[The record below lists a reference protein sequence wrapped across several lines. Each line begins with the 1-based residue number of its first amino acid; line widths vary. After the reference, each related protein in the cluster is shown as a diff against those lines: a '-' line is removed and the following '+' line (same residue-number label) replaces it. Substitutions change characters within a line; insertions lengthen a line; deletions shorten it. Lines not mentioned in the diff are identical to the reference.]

1 MVKIV
6 VFDLDGTLYDSH
18 KHIDKD
24 TVHKIIELEQKGIVV
39 GIVTGRFYEELDE
52 VIEKL
57 KLREYNG
64 FVASSNGLE
73 IHDFLDGEIKCFTR
87 LSKDEVK
94 ELIEEAKKHHMI
106 SYVWQNGRYSMFDI
120 SFMNGLKKLA
130 SVIPFNVHYIR
141 ALRETE
147 FEKSISLEVPLYDK
161 VCFAGLP
168 ILKLKK
174 SILKQHLEYRFYDVG
189 RLGTEL
195 CKKDVGKLEAI
206 QFICRKKN
214 TSIDCVMAFG
224 DNGNDVDLL
233 ASCGYGVAMKNGSA
247 QAKKAAKY
255 ISDYTNN
262 EQGVLRFI
270 NSFFWMKY

>member
-6 VFDLDGTLYDSH
+6 AFDLDGTLYDSH

-24 TVHKIIELEQKGIVV
+24 TIHKIIELEQKGIVV

-73 IHDFLDGEIKCFTR
+73 IHDFLDGKIKCFTR

-174 SILKQHLEYRFYDVG
+174 SILKQHPEYRFYDVG

-255 ISDYTNN
+255 ISDYSNN
-262 EQGVLRFI
+262 EQGVFRFI
-270 NSFFWMKY
+270 NSFFG

>member
-24 TVHKIIELEQKGIVV
+24 TIHKIIELEQKGIVV

-73 IHDFLDGEIKCFTR
+73 IHDFLDGKIKCFTR

-174 SILKQHLEYRFYDVG
+174 SILKQHPEYRFYDVG

-214 TSIDCVMAFG
+214 TSIDCVMPFG
-224 DNGNDVDLL
+224 DNGNDVNLL
-233 ASCGYGVAMKNGSA
+233 ASCGYGVAMRNGSA

-270 NSFFWMKY
+270 NSFFG

>member
-24 TVHKIIELEQKGIVV
+24 TIHKIIELEQKGIVV

-73 IHDFLDGEIKCFTR
+73 IHDFLDGKIKCFTR

-106 SYVWQNGRYSMFDI
+106 SYVWQNSRYSMFDI

-174 SILKQHLEYRFYDVG
+174 SILKQHPEYRFYDVG

-224 DNGNDVDLL
+224 DNGNDVNLL
-233 ASCGYGVAMKNGSA
+233 ASCGYGVAMRNGSA

-270 NSFFWMKY
+270 NSFFG

>member
-6 VFDLDGTLYDSH
+6 VFDLDGTLFDSH

-73 IHDFLDGEIKCFTR
+73 IHDFLDGKIKCFTR

-130 SVIPFNVHYIR
+130 SVIPFNEHYIR

-161 VCFAGLP
+161 VCFVGLP

-174 SILKQHLEYRFYDVG
+174 SILKQHPEYRFYDVG

-270 NSFFWMKY
+270 NSFFG

>member
-73 IHDFLDGEIKCFTR
+73 IHDFLDGKIKCFTR

-161 VCFAGLP
+161 VCLVGLP

-174 SILKQHLEYRFYDVG
+174 SILKQHPEYRFYDVG

-270 NSFFWMKY
+270 NSFFG

>member
-39 GIVTGRFYEELDE
+39 GIVTGRFYEELGE
-52 VIEKL
+52 VIKIL

-73 IHDFLDGEIKCFTR
+73 IHDFLDGKIKCFTR

-174 SILKQHLEYRFYDVG
+174 SILKQHPEYRFYDVG

-270 NSFFWMKY
+270 NSFFG

>member
-24 TVHKIIELEQKGIVV
+24 TIHKIIELEQKGIVV

-73 IHDFLDGEIKCFTR
+73 IHDFLDGKIKCFTR

-174 SILKQHLEYRFYDVG
+174 SILKQHPEYRFYDVG

-224 DNGNDVDLL
+224 DNGNDVNLL

-262 EQGVLRFI
+262 EKGVLRFI
-270 NSFFWMKY
+270 NSFFV

>member
-24 TVHKIIELEQKGIVV
+24 TIHKIIELEQKGIVV
-39 GIVTGRFYEELDE
+39 GIVTGRFYEDLDE

-73 IHDFLDGEIKCFTR
+73 IHDFLDGKIKCFTR

-174 SILKQHLEYRFYDVG
+174 SILKQHPEYRFYDVG

-214 TSIDCVMAFG
+214 TSIDCVMTFG

-255 ISDYTNN
+255 ISDYSNN
-262 EQGVLRFI
+262 EQGVFRFI
-270 NSFFWMKY
+270 NSFFG

>member
-64 FVASSNGLE
+64 FEASSNGLE
-73 IHDFLDGEIKCFTR
+73 IHDFLDGKIKCFTR

-174 SILKQHLEYRFYDVG
+174 SILKQHPEYRFYDVG

-224 DNGNDVDLL
+224 DNGNDVNLL
-233 ASCGYGVAMKNGSA
+233 ASCGYGVAMRNGSA

-270 NSFFWMKY
+270 NSFFG

>member
-73 IHDFLDGEIKCFTR
+73 IHDFLDGKIKCFTR

-174 SILKQHLEYRFYDVG
+174 SILRQHPEYRFYDVG

-195 CKKDVGKLEAI
+195 CKKDVGKFEAI
-206 QFICRKKN
+206 RFICRKKN
-214 TSIDCVMAFG
+214 TSIDCVMTFG
-224 DNGNDVDLL
+224 DNGNDVNLL
-233 ASCGYGVAMKNGSA
+233 ASCGYGVAMRNGSA

-270 NSFFWMKY
+270 NSFFG

>member
-24 TVHKIIELEQKGIVV
+24 TIHKIIELEQKGIVV

-73 IHDFLDGEIKCFTR
+73 IHDFLDGKIKCFTR

-174 SILKQHLEYRFYDVG
+174 SILKQHPEYRFYDVG

-224 DNGNDVDLL
+224 DNGNDVNLL
-233 ASCGYGVAMKNGSA
+233 ASCGYGVAMRNGSA

-255 ISDYTNN
+255 ISDNTNN

-270 NSFFWMKY
+270 NSFFG

>member
-24 TVHKIIELEQKGIVV
+24 TIHKIIELEQKGIVV

-73 IHDFLDGEIKCFTR
+73 IHDFLDGKIKCFTR

-106 SYVWQNGRYSMFDI
+106 SYVWQNCRYSMFDI

-174 SILKQHLEYRFYDVG
+174 SILKQHPEYRFYDVG

-224 DNGNDVDLL
+224 DNGNDVNLL
-233 ASCGYGVAMKNGSA
+233 ASCGYGVAMRNGSA

-270 NSFFWMKY
+270 NSFFG

>member
-64 FVASSNGLE
+64 FVARSNGLE

-174 SILKQHLEYRFYDVG
+174 SILKQHPEYRFYDVG

-270 NSFFWMKY
+270 NSFFG

>member
-24 TVHKIIELEQKGIVV
+24 TIHKIIELEQKGIVV

-73 IHDFLDGEIKCFTR
+73 IHDFLDGKIKCFTR

-141 ALRETE
+141 ALRENE

-174 SILKQHLEYRFYDVG
+174 SILKQHPEYRFYDVG

-224 DNGNDVDLL
+224 DNGNDVNLL
-233 ASCGYGVAMKNGSA
+233 ASCGYGVAMRNGSA

-270 NSFFWMKY
+270 NSFFG

>member
-141 ALRETE
+141 AWRETE

-174 SILKQHLEYRFYDVG
+174 SILKQHPEYRFYDVG

-270 NSFFWMKY
+270 NSFFV

>member
-57 KLREYNG
+57 KLREHNG

-73 IHDFLDGEIKCFTR
+73 IHDFLDGKIKCFTR

-161 VCFAGLP
+161 VCFVGLP

-174 SILKQHLEYRFYDVG
+174 SILKQHPEYRFYDVG

-255 ISDYTNN
+255 TSDYTNN

-270 NSFFWMKY
+270 NSFFG

>member
-24 TVHKIIELEQKGIVV
+24 TIHKIIELEQKGIVV

-57 KLREYNG
+57 KLREHNG

-73 IHDFLDGEIKCFTR
+73 IHDFLDGKIKCFTR

-174 SILKQHLEYRFYDVG
+174 SILKQHPEYRFYDVG

-255 ISDYTNN
+255 TSDYTNN

-270 NSFFWMKY
+270 NSFFG

>member
-6 VFDLDGTLYDSH
+6 VFDLDGTLFDSH

-73 IHDFLDGEIKCFTR
+73 IHDFLDGKIKCFTR

-141 ALRETE
+141 VLRETE

-161 VCFAGLP
+161 VCFVGLP

-174 SILKQHLEYRFYDVG
+174 SILKQHPEYRFYDVG

-270 NSFFWMKY
+270 NSFFG

>member
-24 TVHKIIELEQKGIVV
+24 TIHKIIELEQKGIVV

-73 IHDFLDGEIKCFTR
+73 IHDFLDGKIKCFTR

-174 SILKQHLEYRFYDVG
+174 SILKQHPEYRFYDVG

-224 DNGNDVDLL
+224 DNGNDVGLL

-270 NSFFWMKY
+270 NSFFG

>member
-24 TVHKIIELEQKGIVV
+24 TIHKIIELEQKGIVV

-73 IHDFLDGEIKCFTR
+73 IHDFLDGKIKCFTR

-174 SILKQHLEYRFYDVG
+174 SILKQHPEYRFYDVG

-224 DNGNDVDLL
+224 DNGNDVNLL
-233 ASCGYGVAMKNGSA
+233 ASCGYGVAMRNGSA

-255 ISDYTNN
+255 ISDYANN

-270 NSFFWMKY
+270 NSFFG

>member
-24 TVHKIIELEQKGIVV
+24 TVHKIIELVQKGIVV

-73 IHDFLDGEIKCFTR
+73 IHDFLDGKIKCFTR

-174 SILKQHLEYRFYDVG
+174 SILKQHPEYRFYDVG

-224 DNGNDVDLL
+224 DNGNDVNLL
-233 ASCGYGVAMKNGSA
+233 ASCGYGVAMRNGSA

-270 NSFFWMKY
+270 NSFFG

>member
-24 TVHKIIELEQKGIVV
+24 TVYKIIELEQKGIVV
-39 GIVTGRFYEELDE
+39 GIVTGRCYEELDE

-73 IHDFLDGEIKCFTR
+73 IHDFLDGKIKCFTR

-94 ELIEEAKKHHMI
+94 ELVEEAKKHHMI

-130 SVIPFNVHYIR
+130 SAIPFDEHYIK

-174 SILKQHLEYRFYDVG
+174 SILKQHPEYRFYDVG

-224 DNGNDVDLL
+224 DNGNDVNLL
-233 ASCGYGVAMKNGSA
+233 ASCGYGVAMRNGSA

-270 NSFFWMKY
+270 NSFFG

>member
-6 VFDLDGTLYDSH
+6 VFDLDGTLFDSH

-57 KLREYNG
+57 KLREHNG

-73 IHDFLDGEIKCFTR
+73 IHDFLDGKIKCFTR

-174 SILKQHLEYRFYDVG
+174 SILKQHPEYRFYDVG

-270 NSFFWMKY
+270 NSFFG

>member
-24 TVHKIIELEQKGIVV
+24 TVHKIIELEQKGIEV

-73 IHDFLDGEIKCFTR
+73 IHDFLDGKIKCFTR

-224 DNGNDVDLL
+224 DNGNDVNLL
-233 ASCGYGVAMKNGSA
+233 ASCGYGVAMRNGSA

-270 NSFFWMKY
+270 NSFFG

>member
-24 TVHKIIELEQKGIVV
+24 TIHKIIELEQKGIVV

-73 IHDFLDGEIKCFTR
+73 IHDFLDGKIKCFTR

-174 SILKQHLEYRFYDVG
+174 SILKQHPEYRFYDVG

-224 DNGNDVDLL
+224 DNGNDVNLL
-233 ASCGYGVAMKNGSA
+233 ASCGYGVAMRNGSA

-255 ISDYTNN
+255 ISGYTNN

-270 NSFFWMKY
+270 NSFFG

>member
-24 TVHKIIELEQKGIVV
+24 TVYKIIELEQKGIVV

-57 KLREYNG
+57 KRREYNG

-73 IHDFLDGEIKCFTR
+73 IHDFLDGKIKCFTR

-94 ELIEEAKKHHMI
+94 ELVEEAKKHHMI

-130 SVIPFNVHYIR
+130 SAIPFDEHYIK

-174 SILKQHLEYRFYDVG
+174 SILKQHPEYRFYDVG

-224 DNGNDVDLL
+224 DNGNDVNLL
-233 ASCGYGVAMKNGSA
+233 ASCGYGVAMRNGSA

-270 NSFFWMKY
+270 NSFFG